1 MLVTQTLCK
10 SRFKMSKR
18 YQVAVDIQ
26 NLWYSCRYTHGPN
39 FRVDYKKLLDYVAD
53 IAEEEGA
60 SVNCTAYMI
69 ASPNHDQTNF
79 VNTLRMLGFNIKKR
93 NLHFDPD
100 RRHAQNTNWDVGI
113 TADALFHKESYDA
126 FVLVSGDGDFIY
138 LLDPLKDLGKEVV
151 VVSFEKSL
159 NKAVSQVADEVF
171 FLDGDVVYD
180 PKERHRQH
188 QSLGPDELLDDII
201 NS

>member
-1 MLVTQTLCK
+1 MA
-10 SRFKMSKR
+10 KR

-26 NLWYSCRYTHGPN
+26 NLWYSCRYAYGPN
-39 FRVDYKKLLDYVAD
+39 YRVDYKKLLDYVAD
-53 IAEEEGA
+53 IAEEKD
-60 SVNCTAYMI
+60 SVVNCTAYMI

-93 NLHFDPD
+93 NLHYDSD
-100 RRHAQNTNWDVGI
+100 KRHAQNTNWDVGI
-113 TADALFHKESYDA
+113 TADALFHNESYDS

-151 VVSFEKSL
+151 VVSFERSL

-171 FLDGDVVYD
+171 YLCDDVVYD
-180 PKERHRQH
+180 PKEKYKAN
-188 QSLGPDELLDDII
+188 QSKSADEFVDI
-201 NS
+201 NR

>member
-1 MLVTQTLCK
+1 
-10 SRFKMSKR
+10 MSKR
-18 YQVAVDIQ
+18 YQVAVDVQ
-26 NLWYSCRYTHGPN
+26 NLWYSCRYAHGPN
-39 FRVDYKKLLDYVAD
+39 YRVDYKKLLDYVAD
-53 IAEEEGA
+53 IAEEEN
-60 SVNCTAYMI
+60 STVNCTAYMI

-93 NLHFDPD
+93 NLHYDPEK
-100 RRHAQNTNWDVGI
+100 RHAQNTNWDVGI
-113 TADALFHKESYDA
+113 TADALFHNDNYDS

-171 FLDGDVVYD
+171 YLYDDVVYD
-180 PKERHRQH
+180 PKERYRQH
-188 QSLGPDELLDDII
+188 QAKETDELLDEII

>member
-1 MLVTQTLCK
+1 MA
-10 SRFKMSKR
+10 KR

-39 FRVDYKKLLDYVAD
+39 FRVDFKKLLDYVSD
-53 IAEEEGA
+53 IAEEKNS

-79 VNTLRMLGFNIKKR
+79 VNTLRALGFNIKKR

-100 RRHAQNTNWDVGI
+100 RRNAQNTNWDVGI
-113 TADALFHKESYDA
+113 TADALYHKDSYDS
-126 FVLVSGDGDFIY
+126 FILVSGDGDFIY

-159 NKAVSQVADEVF
+159 NKAISQIADEVF
-171 FLDGDVVYD
+171 YLDDDVVYD
-180 PKERHRQH
+180 PKERYRQN
-188 QSLGPDELLDDII
+188 QSRGSEEFLDEII
-201 NS
+201 DS

>member
-1 MLVTQTLCK
+1 VDIV
-10 SRFKMSKR
+10 KR
-18 YQVAVDIQ
+18 YQVAVDVQ
-26 NLWYSCRYTHGPN
+26 NLWYSCRYSHGSN
-39 FRVDYKKLLDYVAD
+39 YRVDYKRLLDYVSD
-53 IAEEEGA
+53 IAKEEGS

-79 VNTLRMLGFNIKKR
+79 VNTLRTLGFNIKKR
-93 NLHFDPD
+93 NLHYDPD

-113 TADALFHKESYDA
+113 TADALFHNDSYDS
-126 FVLVSGDGDFIY
+126 FVLISGDGDFIY

-159 NKAVSQVADEVF
+159 NKAVSQVADQV
-171 FLDGDVVYD
+171 LYLGDDVVYD
-180 PKERHRQH
+180 PKERYRHSQLKESDRF
-188 QSLGPDELLDDII
+188 LEDIV